1 MSVQL
6 SFTHK
11 LLALSVAGVF
21 ALTGCNQNTPAEGTS
36 IGADGKPAET
46 APATTATATSDG
58 QTTAPSTGEFAELK
72 ITGVGAS
79 FPQPIYAKWSAD
91 FNSATGGQVNYQSI
105 GSSGGIKQIKEKTV
119 DFGASDAPLTVDELN
134 ADGLIQ
140 FPTVIG
146 GVVPVINVDGV
157 SAGQLKLDGD
167 TLAKIYLGK
176 ITKWNDPAI
185 TALNEGVTLPD
196 ANITTVFRSDG
207 SGTTFNFTD
216 YLTKVSP
223 DWASAV
229 GVDKA
234 VKWPTSATGMGG
246 KGNDGVASYVG
257 RVKNSIG
264 YVEYAFAK
272 QNNMAHVS
280 LKNAKGEFV
289 QPSADSFAAAGD
301 IDWSAE
307 AGFNKVLTNS
317 DTAGAW
323 PIAAATFIIIRK
335 NPQNPEQVKGVLE
348 FFNWAYANGDD
359 SAKALDYVP
368 FSDTAVGLFK
378 ASWAQIRGA
387 DGQPLFNK

>member
-1 MSVQL
+1 MTQP
-6 SFTHK
+6 K
-11 LLALSVAGVF
+11 YAMLALSLAI
-21 ALTGCNQNTPAEGTS
+21 ALSLGACNKTAPEGTPVGS
-36 IGADGKPAET
+36 DGKAQTTQPQAEAT
-46 APATTATATSDG
+46 ATTATTAATAG
-58 QTTAPSTGEFAELK
+58 TGEYANLK
-72 ITGVGAS
+72 ITGAGAS
-79 FPQPIYAKWSAD
+79 FPQPVYAKWSAD
-91 FNSATGGQVNYQSI
+91 FNAATGGQVNYQSI

-119 DFGASDAPLTVDELN
+119 DFGASDAPLSAEELEK
-134 ADGLIQ
+134 DGLIQ

-146 GVVPVINVDGV
+146 GVVPVVNIEGV

-185 TALNEGVTLPD
+185 VALNEGVTLPD

-223 DWASAV
+223 DWASSV
-229 GVDKA
+229 GTDKA
-234 VKWPTSATGMGG
+234 VKWPTSASGMGG

-280 LKNAKGEFV
+280 LKNAHGEFV
-289 QPSADSFAAAGD
+289 QPSAESFAAAGD
-301 IDWSAE
+301 IDWA
-307 AGFNKVLTNS
+307 AQPGFNKVLTNS
-317 DTAGAW
+317 DTQGAW
-323 PIAAATFIIIRK
+323 PIAAATFIIVHK
-335 NPQNPEQVKGVLE
+335 APQNPEQVKGVLA
-348 FFNWAYANGDD
+348 FFNWAYDHGGEA
-359 SAKALDYVP
+359 AKALDYVP

-378 ASWAQIRGA
+378 QSFEQVKAA
-387 DGQPLFNK
+387 DGTAVFTQ